1 MSILLQSL
9 RDNVNSTFGA
19 ESHLQPDLPVVA
31 PATTASQ
38 RVAYLA
44 ESGIVAALGYTL
56 LRLAHPAWGV
66 FFIADGAAGA
76 IRSLVR
82 K

>member
-9 RDNVNSTFGA
+9 RDNVDSTFGA
-19 ESHLQPDLPVVA
+19 ESA
-31 PATTASQ
+31 IATPATTASQ